1 MEIKVIDNKMKSSL
15 MASET
20 VLVKQK
26 IFQKITKHLANS
38 FSKIVLDD
46 RIETPPVMDMMRQKD
61 TLFIIN
67 KNPIQLNKSN
77 ITSTFSGT
85 TIPLH
90 INMFP
95 AELKIAFKDIKDD
108 NGLTVAKMLSNVVF
122 TVFDVFAPYKISIEE
137 KDKVDKKSITEK
149 NTNYLAG
156 FFKKI
161 ASNIEIIEPEELYN
175 KLYRDKLVFI
185 MRRQIEQKAKSYRE
199 KIEEN
204 EKLIEQYQKQLT
216 DTIRNITI
224 FNKLL
229 SSLEKDDNL
238 QEKAE
243 HMIDTIRKM
252 NLVKDVIINP
262 EAEEEIKIITKD
274 IVLTDT
280 DSKKYNLGGYEIIY
294 KDGAI
299 KIMNLLAKKKGYE
312 YQHPHIKT
320 NSICWGNLSS
330 ITKYIANYEYDV
342 ATSIV
347 LSALQTWN
355 PNDAYIKLS
364 EIVKNLDLKPIK
376 D

>member
-1 MEIKVIDNKMKSSL
+1 M
-15 MASET
+15 
-20 VLVKQK
+20 
-26 IFQKITKHLANS
+26 ANS

-161 ASNIEIIEPEELYN
+161 ASDIEIIEPEELYN

-216 DTIRNITI
+216 TAIRNVSVFT
-224 FNKLL
+224 KMLK
-229 SSLEKDDNL
+229 SLEANDNAIA
-238 QEKAE
+238 EKAE
-243 HMIDTIRKM
+243 KMITAIRKM
-252 NLVKDVIINP
+252 DKVDDVIIDP
-262 EAEEEIKIITKD
+262 EVDEEITIRTKD
-274 IVLTDT
+274 IILTDT
-280 DSKKYNLGGYEIIY
+280 DGKKYNMGKYEIKY
-294 KDGAI
+294 SDGAI
-299 KIMNLLAKKKGYE
+299 KIINLLAKKKGYE

-355 PNDAYIKLS
+355 PNDAYVKLS
-364 EIVKNLDLKPIK
+364 EIVKNLGLKPIK
-376 D
+376 